1 MGDGLA
7 GAVQLPLSDSASLS
21 VFFPSSWTSPL
32 HPLLRGLV
40 DIVSPSIL
48 KASKRRNTV
57 KEGVQC
63 FWKCQPFTAV
73 HGWSS
78 MCCRGS
84 RSLSLLV
91 SYNKSKED
99 KGLSSQK
106 DQMTQA
112 SSQYLTSTP
121 WRVEI
126 FISFMR
132 WGDYNINWMTF
143 SFGKSYYAK
152 GSGPL
157 FFSPLFSWGEWG
169 KLWFFTKLDNQPD
182 LKIFP
187 FMGPC
192 IIQQLA

>member
-7 GAVQLPLSDSASLS
+7 GEDPIGCCSVTPLRFCQPLL
-21 VFFPSSWTSPL
+21 VFFPSSWISPL

-57 KEGVQC
+57 KEGVRW
-63 FWKCQPFTAV
+63 FWKRQPFTAV

-78 MCCRGS
+78 MSCRGS

-91 SYNKSKED
+91 SYSKSKED

-132 WGDYNINWMTF
+132 WGDYNINWTNL
-143 SFGKSYYAK
+143 
-152 GSGPL
+152 L
-157 FFSPLFSWGEWG
+157 FWKEL
-169 KLWFFTKLDNQPD
+169 L
-182 LKIFP
+182 
-187 FMGPC
+187 C
-192 IIQQLA
+192 